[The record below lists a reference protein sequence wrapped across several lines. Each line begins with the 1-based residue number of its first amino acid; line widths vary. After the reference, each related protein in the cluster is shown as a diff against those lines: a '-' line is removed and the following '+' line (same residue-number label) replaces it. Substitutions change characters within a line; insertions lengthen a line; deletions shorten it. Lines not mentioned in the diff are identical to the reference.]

1 MSAVHHHHHWHDFDR
16 YHLRNMI
23 LRLAVGVL
31 VVVGLHA
38 AAVYVAL
45 NWNKEPTG
53 EQSPPA
59 AIMIEL
65 APMAVSQQ
73 SQEEVAPGPQMVQAP
88 EPVPDA
94 PDEPEDAE
102 PPPPEPEVQQTV
114 EKMPE
119 TPPAPAE
126 AEVVLPKPEPKK
138 VEEAKPKPKEPE
150 KPKKEAKPTR
160 RRSAPVTSAA
170 PRSDAPTAQTTAA
183 PSPGAA
189 AARSAAL
196 ADWKSRAFAHLNR
209 FKRPQGSNV
218 GRPGISITIA
228 GSGAVTGVSLAGS
241 SGNSVL
247 DQEAMA
253 MARRASP
260 FPAPP
265 DGKGMT
271 FGVAINFR
279 N

>member
-1 MSAVHHHHHWHDFDR
+1 
-16 YHLRNMI
+16 
-23 LRLAVGVL
+23 
-31 VVVGLHA
+31 
-38 AAVYVAL
+38 
-45 NWNKEPTG
+45 
-53 EQSPPA
+53 
-59 AIMIEL
+59 
-65 APMAVSQQ
+65 
-73 SQEEVAPGPQMVQAP
+73 
-88 EPVPDA
+88 
-94 PDEPEDAE
+94 
-102 PPPPEPEVQQTV
+102 
-114 EKMPE
+114 MPE

-138 VEEAKPKPKEPE
+138 VEEAKPRPKEPE

-160 RRSAPVTSAA
+160 RPSAPTTAAA

-218 GRPGISITIA
+218 GRPGINISIS
-228 GSGAVTGVSLAGS
+228 GSGAVTGVSLASS

-247 DQEAMA
+247 DQEAVA

-265 DGKGMT
+265 DGKGMS

>member
-1 MSAVHHHHHWHDFDR
+1 MSAVHHHHWHDFDR

-23 LRLAVGVL
+23 LRLAAGVL
-31 VVVGLHA
+31 LVVALHA

-45 NWNKEPTG
+45 NWNKADPG
-53 EQSPPA
+53 IQSPPA

-102 PPPPEPEVQQTV
+102 PPPVPQVEQVV
-114 EKMPE
+114 EKLPE

-126 AEVVLPKPEPKK
+126 AEVVLPKPEPQK
-138 VEEAKPKPKEPE
+138 VEEAKPRPKEPE

-160 RRSAPVTSAA
+160 RRAAPVTAAA
-170 PRSDAPTAQTTAA
+170 PRSEAPTAQTTAA

-196 ADWKSRAFAHLNR
+196 ADWRSRAFSHLNR

-218 GRPGISITIA
+218 GRPGITISIS
-228 GSGAVTGVSLAGS
+228 GSGAVTSVSLSRS

-247 DQEAMA
+247 DGEAVA

-265 DGKGMT
+265 DGKGLS